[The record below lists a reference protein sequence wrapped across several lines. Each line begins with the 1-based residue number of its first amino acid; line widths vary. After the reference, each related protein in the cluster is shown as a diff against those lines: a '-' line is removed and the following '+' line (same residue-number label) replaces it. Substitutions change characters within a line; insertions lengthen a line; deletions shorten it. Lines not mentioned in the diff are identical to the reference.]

1 MIWGCSKHIRVV
13 QVTWQCNHV
22 TCTLYK
28 LLVAC
33 TMYILILI
41 FSVRWPVY
49 FAAHLVHNIDNN
61 YCSVGLTTACTINIH
76 IYQNIFINT
85 RIDVNWTLCTMIY
98 HRFARMYQIVLYTS
112 EQEDN
117 TTFKYEAL
125 PKCTMIIYTAD
136 ICVHTARVCRELLL
150 IDHNVYEL

>member
-1 MIWGCSKHIRVV
+1 
-13 QVTWQCNHV
+13 
-22 TCTLYK
+22 
-28 LLVAC
+28 
-33 TMYILILI
+33 MYILILI

-98 HRFARMYQIVLYTS
+98 HRFARMYQIVHTS

-125 PKCTMIIYTAD
+125 PKCTMIRYIQPIYRCTIYT
-136 ICVHTARVCRELLL
+136 CVSWVTINRSQCIRALDPDMGDGEVLGTTPL
-150 IDHNVYEL
+150 IL